1 MVEIPQQAQD
11 KAALAEAARSRAMI
25 YHALAEALAGPVPG
39 IERLLLDAVTA
50 GSQVLGSAACQRSA
64 RALAELP
71 ERGFEDLRD
80 GYMRTI
86 ACPRGR
92 PVALYESLHRQGS
105 LMGQITGDVERHY
118 RALGLAPVDG
128 ELPDHASVE
137 LAFLGHLA
145 VAEMEARAAKDGRL
159 VARLRAEQRYFLHT
173 HAGAWL
179 PDVGDALAATEDL
192 FYAAVGHV
200 LRGFLSE
207 ELVNWKRNSQPG
219 AELLT
224 LKDPAGCTLCGL
236 CVGSCLRGA
245 LQVME
250 SITETALALK
260 MTQCIGCGRCVR
272 KCPEGV
278 LVLSFGAANMTGWQV
293 IRQSP
298 RIGCPGCGRPTVSQ
312 AELDA
317 VFAKLQTDPS
327 VQQRLSLCVEC
338 KSWSS

>member
-25 YHALAEALAGPVPG
+25 YHALAEALAGPVSG

-50 GSQVLGSAACQRSA
+50 GSQVLGSAACRRAAQ
-64 RALAELP
+64 ALAELP

-80 GYMRTI
+80 SYMRTI
-86 ACPRGR
+86 ARPGGR
-92 PVALYESLHRQGS
+92 PVALHESLHRQGS

-118 RALGLAPVDG
+118 RALGLAPADG

-145 VAEMEARAAKDGRL
+145 IAEMEARAAKAGRL

-173 HAGAWL
+173 HPGAWL
-179 PDVGDALAATEDL
+179 PDVGDALAATEDF
-192 FYAAVGHV
+192 FYVAVGHV

-207 ELVNWKRNSQPG
+207 ELANWRRNSQTG
-219 AELLT
+219 ARHPT
-224 LKDPAGCTLCGL
+224 LKDPAVCTLCGL
-236 CVGSCLRGA
+236 CVSSCPSNALR
-245 LQVME
+245 VIE
-250 SITETALALK
+250 SATETMLTLDPA
-260 MTQCIGCGRCVR
+260 QCTGCNRCVR
-272 KCPEGV
+272 ICPEGA
-278 LVLSFGAANMTGWQV
+278 LLQSLGAANRAGRQIV
-293 IRQSP
+293 RQSA

-317 VFAKLQTDPS
+317 VFAKLQPDPY
-327 VQQRLSLCVEC
+327 VQRRLSLCVEC
-338 KSWSS
+338 KPWSS

>member
-1 MVEIPQQAQD
+1 MVEIPRQARD

-25 YHALAEALAGPVPG
+25 YHALAEVLAGPVPG
-39 IERLLLDAVTA
+39 IERLLLDAVTT
-50 GSQVLGSAACQRSA
+50 GSQVLGSAACQRAA
-64 RALAELP
+64 RALAEFP
-71 ERGFEDLRD
+71 ERSFEDLRD
-80 GYMRTI
+80 SYIRAI
-86 ACPRGR
+86 ARPGGR

-105 LMGQITGDVERHY
+105 LMGQITRDVERHY
-118 RALGLAPVDG
+118 RALGLASAGG

-137 LAFLGHLA
+137 LAFLGHLSI
-145 VAEMEARAAKDGRL
+145 AEIQARAAKDGRL
-159 VARLRAEQRYFLHT
+159 VSRLRAEQRYFLHT
-173 HAGAWL
+173 HAGAWV
-179 PDVGDALAATEDL
+179 PDVGDALAVVEDL

-207 ELVNWKRNSQPG
+207 ELTPRKQNGQTEAQLPS
-219 AELLT
+219 

-236 CVGSCLRGA
+236 CVGSCLPGA

-272 KCPEGV
+272 TCPEEM

-317 VFAKLQTDPS
+317 VFAKLQPDPS